1 MFTSLFDQYWNHSLI
16 QANFV
21 IFLNLAGALL
31 LGALL
36 GYERAYQGRAAGMRT
51 YGIVCMASCALTV
64 FTGYSHFWF
73 GTGMPANFTPDPTR
87 VIQGIVSGIGFL
99 CAGVIMKDGFS
110 ISGLSTA
117 ASIWM
122 CSAIGVLVGVGFYA
136 AAISLT
142 LLTIFG
148 MFIIPIVETQLPQKR
163 AVVVRISFKEGL
175 TPDEQK
181 IIAINSSVGLEI
193 PSNSI
198 SINIKNGVHIWQY
211 IGLAKPEQTNPS
223 CQEISNALLKLEGI
237 TEIDV
242 QPSRH

>member
-1 MFTSLFDQYWNHSLI
+1 MFHELIGQYWSHPLI
-16 QANFV
+16 HINFI
-21 IFLNLAGALL
+21 IFINLAGSLL

-51 YGIVCMASCALTV
+51 YGLVCMASCALTV

-73 GTGMPANFTPDPTR
+73 GSTFSASVTPDPTR
-87 VIQGIVSGIGFL
+87 VVQGIVSGIGFL

-122 CSAIGVLVGVGFYA
+122 CAAIGVLVGVGFYA
-136 AAISLT
+136 AAMALT
-142 LLTIFG
+142 LLAVGG
-148 MFIIPIVETQLPQKR
+148 MFIIPVIETLLPQKR
-163 AVVVRISFKEGL
+163 AVVIKLRFKSGFI
-175 TPDEQK
+175 PDK
-181 IIAINSSVGLEI
+181 DTIIAKNSSVGLI
-193 PSNSI
+193 LPDSG
-198 SINIKNGVHIWQY
+198 ININKTEDTYTWHYVA
-211 IGLAKPEQTNPS
+211 LAVPRQTNPTTF
-223 CQEISNALLKLEGI
+223 EISEALASLEGL